1 MKKVGLRLF
10 SLRLFYYIYTVINNN
25 TMTKQ
30 EKYPNGYQD
39 KINYYQGQ
47 AMQAMATGDD
57 EYVGYFMRKMEYFM
71 KRQAAWLYNPK
82 MLQQLAK

>member
-1 MKKVGLRLF
+1 
-10 SLRLFYYIYTVINNN
+10 
-25 TMTKQ
+25 MTKQ

-47 AMQAMATGDD
+47 AMQAMAAGDD
-57 EYVGYFMRKMEYFM
+57 EYVAYFMRKMEYFM